1 MLLHCAIAG
10 TTHSWH
16 STTHKHTSSP
26 SVSISCSNS
35 VIHQCGTTYIFEE
48 KAVAASL
55 EWHGVTQNTLFL
67 LHDWSNTLYCF
78 VIVCVYLCP
87 ISFFFLMIKINK

>member
-10 TTHSWH
+10 TTH
-16 STTHKHTSSP
+16 KHTSSP
-26 SVSISCSNS
+26 SFCQHLLFKLCR
-35 VIHQCGTTYIFEE
+35 HQCGTTYIFEE

-67 LHDWSNTLYCF
+67 LHDWSNTLYCYNLF
-78 VIVCVYLCP
+78 CNCVCLLVSYF
-87 ISFFFLMIKINK
+87 IFLKDK